1 MKLFS
6 LTFCMLFLMQLSS
19 QLASGFIC
27 NFCPDAG
34 VREGAEGG
42 QGRVASKFHY
52 VNNTPCFEFGDCIDK
67 GQDDNTFWA
76 SQLDARQST
85 PHLTSALK
93 TVERKIY
100 QPPRDDGNL
109 TIFDGTP
116 QAMCMPSQELPQ
128 NDAFL
133 RKMHSA
139 YRLTELARKCK
150 IMAMDI
156 VAQVL
161 ARLHVISEALDARKV
176 SDRDVLDAVCD
187 QRIDQDRRERR
198 CQRVNDRAPS
208 DAMHLHQMFPNSTS
222 EV

>member
-6 LTFCMLFLMQLSS
+6 LTFCMLILIQFT
-19 QLASGFIC
+19 SGFLC
-27 NFCPDAG
+27 SFCPDG
-34 VREGAEGG
+34 GLRE
-42 QGRVASKFHY
+42 KFHYVY

-67 GQDDNTFWA
+67 GQDDNTFWI
-76 SQLDARQST
+76 SQLDAHLRQST
-85 PHLTSALK
+85 SYLTSALK

-100 QPPRDDGNL
+100 QPARDDGNL

-116 QAMCMPSQELPQ
+116 QPMCMPSQELSQ

-139 YRLTELARKCK
+139 YRLAELARKCK

-161 ARLHVISEALDARKV
+161 ARLQTISDVLDARKV
-176 SDRDVLDAVCD
+176 SDRDALDAVCD
-187 QRIDQDRRERR
+187 QRIDQDRRNRR
-198 CQRVNDRAPS
+198 CQRINDRAPS
-208 DAMHLHQMFPNSTS
+208 DHVSTSTIPNSTNQ
-222 EV
+222 

>member
-19 QLASGFIC
+19 QLTSGFIC
-27 NFCPDAG
+27 SFCPDAG
-34 VREGAEGG
+34 VRE
-42 QGRVASKFHY
+42 KFHYVY

-76 SQLDARQST
+76 SQLDVYLRQST
-85 PHLTSALK
+85 SHLTSALK

-116 QAMCMPSQELPQ
+116 QVMCMPSQELSQ

-139 YRLTELARKCK
+139 YRLAELARKCK

-176 SDRDVLDAVCD
+176 SDMDVLDAVCD

-208 DAMHLHQMFPNSTS
+208 DAMHLLFPNSTN
-222 EV
+222 EVRETN

>member
-6 LTFCMLFLMQLSS
+6 LTFCMLILIQFT
-19 QLASGFIC
+19 SGFLC
-27 NFCPDAG
+27 SFCPDG
-34 VREGAEGG
+34 GLRE
-42 QGRVASKFHY
+42 KFHYVY

-67 GQDDNTFWA
+67 GQDDNTFWI
-76 SQLDARQST
+76 SQLDAHLRQST
-85 PHLTSALK
+85 SYLTSAFK

-100 QPPRDDGNL
+100 QPARDDGNL

-116 QAMCMPSQELPQ
+116 QPMCMPSQELSQ

-139 YRLTELARKCK
+139 YRLAELARKCK

-161 ARLHVISEALDARKV
+161 ARLQTISDVLDARKV
-176 SDRDVLDAVCD
+176 SDRDALDAVCD
-187 QRIDQDRRERR
+187 QRIDQDRRNRR
-198 CQRVNDRAPS
+198 CQRINDRAPS
-208 DAMHLHQMFPNSTS
+208 DHVSTSTIPNSTNQ
-222 EV
+222 

>member
-6 LTFCMLFLMQLSS
+6 LTFCMLILIQFT
-19 QLASGFIC
+19 SGFIC
-27 NFCPDAG
+27 SFCPDG
-34 VREGAEGG
+34 GLRE
-42 QGRVASKFHY
+42 KFHY
-52 VNNTPCFEFGDCIDK
+52 VYVNNTLCFEFGDCIDK
-67 GQDDNTFWA
+67 GQDDNTFWI
-76 SQLDARQST
+76 SQLDAHLRQST
-85 PHLTSALK
+85 SYLTSALK

-100 QPPRDDGNL
+100 QPARDDGNL

-116 QAMCMPSQELPQ
+116 QPMCMPSQELSQ

-139 YRLTELARKCK
+139 YRLAELARKCK

-161 ARLHVISEALDARKV
+161 ARLQTISDVLDARKV
-176 SDRDVLDAVCD
+176 SDRDALDAVCD

-198 CQRVNDRAPS
+198 CQRINDRAPS
-208 DAMHLHQMFPNSTS
+208 DAMYLHQLFPNSTS
-222 EV
+222 KINQ